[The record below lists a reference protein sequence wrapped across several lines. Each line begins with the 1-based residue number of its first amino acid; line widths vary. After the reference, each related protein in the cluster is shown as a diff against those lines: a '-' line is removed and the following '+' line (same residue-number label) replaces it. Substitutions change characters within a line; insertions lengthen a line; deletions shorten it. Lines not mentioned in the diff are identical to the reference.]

1 MSTAPRPPLH
11 LDPGLQPERTVMS
24 WGRTTLSL
32 CVAALVFLRW
42 LPHYGVGI
50 LAMIVLALLAAGGIY
65 ATQRHR
71 YTVASHGIKSE
82 RLRADVVAILA
93 ISIAVLSLGV
103 VGILVVVD
111 F

>member
-50 LAMIVLALLAAGGIY
+50 LAMIVLALLAAGSIY

-93 ISIAVLSLGV
+93 MSIAVLSLGV